1 VKDKVY
7 WVARPDIV
15 VRPEGDE
22 GEVLLFD
29 PETERVKVLNHT
41 GFFVWNLLDGQHT
54 EADVVER
61 LAAEHGA
68 MARDVVTSD
77 VHAFVQDLRDL
88 GFVEAASA
96 P

>member
-1 VKDKVY
+1 VKDEVY
-7 WVARPDIV
+7 WVARPDVV

-41 GFFVWNLLDGQHT
+41 GFFVWNLLDGRHT

-61 LAAEHGA
+61 LSAEHA
-68 MARDVVTSD
+68 SVAHDVVTGD
-77 VHAFVQDLRDL
+77 VHAFVQDLLDL
-88 GFVEAASA
+88 GFVETTSA